1 MTLKGGAFMTTT
13 MISTV
18 PTTTKITTATTTKT
32 TPALATTKTTTT
44 AACLN
49 VAKIY
54 SAVEVYI
61 DPRRFLA
68 HEL

>member
-18 PTTTKITTATTTKT
+18 PTTTKITTTKT

-49 VAKIY
+49 AAKIY

-61 DPRRFLA
+61 DPRGFLA